1 MQDYLKIFLDTLSNH
16 SVVIIVIVWIMF
28 DTFLGVLRAIKE
40 KIFNSSFGIDGGIRK
55 IGMIVSIF
63 FLAIVDLIVHINLV
77 GFLPSEFLQIIGLK
91 KIGIMD
97 FFGILFMLYETISI
111 LKNMYLIGIP
121 MPIWLKEKLEI
132 LLTQLT
138 NEIPTIT

>member
-77 GFLPSEFLQIIGLK
+77 GFLPSEFLHIIGLK